1 VGALRRFLS
10 RIAESDEERLAQELR
25 QWSASIPGAVRI
37 GEAVPRKR
45 SKVAGV
51 VRRITVMPV
60 EGFESLEAVIYDGSG
75 EVSAVWLGRRSIPG
89 LLLGSHLIIEGVLGK
104 EQGQLRMV
112 NPTFEFA

>member
-1 VGALRRFLS
+1 MGALRRFLS

-25 QWSASIPGAVRI
+25 QWSGSIAGTVRVTDAPLRKRVRI
-37 GEAVPRKR
+37 
-45 SKVAGV
+45 AGV

-75 EVSAVWLGRRSIPG
+75 EVSAVWLGRRSIHG
-89 LLLGSHLIIEGVLGK
+89 LVLGARLVIEGVLGK
-104 EQGQLRMV
+104 EQGQLRIV